1 MAQTKKDFKKEYEG
15 EALQLQPV
23 GYDTIDNPPCPPL
36 TLTYRPALHRRLS
49 LGSWSSST
57 ITVLFL
63 VLLFMSCTKSSSDW
77 QTLREEANEL
87 YNGQQYQE
95 ALDAYEMALSKAQ
108 GNDRLTLRQD
118 MMDCHQALGNQTK
131 VRELLKTQLEE
142 AHAAGDEQME
152 AEAMKSLGLQI
163 YETGDK
169 QTAYDYMTQA
179 VRLMEKSTAADAPY
193 LLAYYHYE
201 LMKRRTVDEDYA
213 QALIDAKA
221 VETYLAGSP
230 QPEKGEP
237 MLVRTLGTE
246 AYLYCMTDSNA
257 KADSIYGV
265 WQQHLPMAV
274 SNERDICPYLTSR
287 GRYQEVVEIQRRYVE
302 WVREKK
308 GQWTA
313 SERTSKYQMAEAEA
327 ALGHGDEAFL
337 LLKESY
343 EINDTLLARQA
354 EENAQELDAIYQNQL
369 KTEQISRLR
378 LWVIILGGIAAVL
391 AVMLLAYRI
400 KTVRKRKNKAIVDVA
415 RSMAEPT
422 TDTLKPELA
431 DSEAARFATFNHTVE
446 QGRLYTQSDLSREML
461 ADLMGVDRTTFSRI
475 IQEQSGCKNLKDYL
489 NQKRMR
495 LAEQLLRQHPDYT
508 IEAIANDCGLT
519 LTTFKRLC
527 KDMHGMS
534 PSDYRKSLLQ

>member
-1 MAQTKKDFKKEYEG
+1 MPPIPPRNIIVILLLAVLAFAGCTVEG
-15 EALQLQPV
+15 TA
-23 GYDTIDNPPCPPL
+23 
-36 TLTYRPALHRRLS
+36 
-49 LGSWSSST
+49 
-57 ITVLFL
+57 
-63 VLLFMSCTKSSSDW
+63 DW
-77 QTLREEANEL
+77 QALREEANEL
-87 YNGQQYQE
+87 YGQQRYEE
-95 ALDAYEMALSKAQ
+95 AIKGYERAMAAADKKDAAEA
-108 GNDRLTLRQD
+108 RLQLRQD
-118 MMDCHQALGNQTK
+118 IIDCHQALGNQTK
-131 VRELLKTQLEE
+131 VRELLKTQLAE
-142 AHAAGDEQME
+142 AHAAGNIQME
-152 AEAMKSLGLQI
+152 AEAMLTLGMQI
-163 YETGDK
+163 YDTGDK

-179 VRLMEKSTAADAPY
+179 VRLMEKSTADDAPY
-193 LLAYYHYE
+193 LLAYYHYV
-201 LMKRRTVDEDYA
+201 LMKRRALDEDYA
-213 QALIDAKA
+213 QALIDSKE
-221 VETYLAGSP
+221 VEANLLKSG
-230 QPEKGEP
+230 QPEKGEQ
-237 MLVRTLGTE
+237 MLVRTLATR
-246 AYLYCMTDSNA
+246 AYLYCMTDSTS
-257 KADSIYGV
+257 KADSTYGL
-265 WQQHLPMAV
+265 WQHHQPMTV

-327 ALGHGDEAFL
+327 ALGHGNEAFL

-354 EENAQELDAIYQNQL
+354 EENAQELEAVYQNQL

-378 LWVIILGGIAAVL
+378 LWVIILGGIATVL
-391 AVMLLAYRI
+391 VVMLLVYRV
-400 KTVRKRKNKAIVDVA
+400 KTVRKRKNKAIIDVVRNMSQPEA
-415 RSMAEPT
+415 LATTTESKDAEST
-422 TDTLKPELA
+422 
-431 DSEAARFATFNHTVE
+431 RFAAFDHTVE

-508 IEAIANDCGLT
+508 IEAIAVDCGLT

>member
-1 MAQTKKDFKKEYEG
+1 MPPIPPRNIIVILLLAVLAFAGCTVEG
-15 EALQLQPV
+15 TA
-23 GYDTIDNPPCPPL
+23 
-36 TLTYRPALHRRLS
+36 
-49 LGSWSSST
+49 
-57 ITVLFL
+57 
-63 VLLFMSCTKSSSDW
+63 DW
-77 QTLREEANEL
+77 QALREEANEL
-87 YNGQQYQE
+87 YGQQRYEE
-95 ALDAYEMALSKAQ
+95 AIKGYERAMAAADKKDAAEA
-108 GNDRLTLRQD
+108 RLQLRQD
-118 MMDCHQALGNQTK
+118 IIDCHQALGNQTK

-142 AHAAGDEQME
+142 AHAAGDIQME
-152 AEAMKSLGLQI
+152 AEAMNTLGLQI

-179 VRLMEKSTAADAPY
+179 VRLMEKSTAEDAPY
-193 LLAYYHYE
+193 LLAYYHYV

-221 VETYLAGSP
+221 VEKYLAQSP

-237 MLVRTLGTE
+237 MLVRTLGTM
-246 AYLYCMTDSNA
+246 AHLYCMTDSTA

-327 ALGHGDEAFL
+327 ALGHGDEAFR

-354 EENAQELDAIYQNQL
+354 EENAQELEAVYQNQL

-422 TDTLKPELA
+422 TDTLKPEPA

>member
-1 MAQTKKDFKKEYEG
+1 MKPIFRGVLAFCTACFLMVCC
-15 EALQLQPV
+15 AP
-23 GYDTIDNPPCPPL
+23 
-36 TLTYRPALHRRLS
+36 H
-49 LGSWSSST
+49 SSSE
-57 ITVLFL
+57 
-63 VLLFMSCTKSSSDW
+63 SE
-77 QTLREEANEL
+77 TLREEANEL
-87 YNGQQYQE
+87 FNGQQYQE
-95 ALDAYEMALSKAQ
+95 ALDTYEKALSSAQ
-108 GNDRLTLRQD
+108 GKDRLTIQQD
-118 MMDCHQALGNQTK
+118 IIDCYQVLGNQTK
-131 VRELLKTQLEE
+131 ARELLKTQLEE

-152 AEAMKSLGLQI
+152 AKAMLTLGMQI
-163 YETGDK
+163 YDTGDK

-179 VRLMEKSTAADAPY
+179 VRLMEKSEAADAPY
-193 LLAYYHYE
+193 LLAYYHYV
-201 LMKRRTVDEDYA
+201 LMKRRAVDEDYA
-213 QALIDAKA
+213 QALIDSKA
-221 VETYLAGSP
+221 VEANLLKSG
-230 QPEKGEP
+230 QPEKGEK
-237 MLVRTLGTE
+237 MLVRTLATR
-246 AYLYCMTDSNA
+246 AYLYYMTDSTA
-257 KADSIYGV
+257 KADSTYSL
-265 WQQHLPMAV
+265 WQHHQPMTV

-327 ALGHGDEAFL
+327 ALGHSDEAFR

-354 EENAQELDAIYQNQL
+354 EANAQELEAVYQNQL

-378 LWVIILGGIAAVL
+378 LWIIILGGIAAVL

-400 KTVRKRKNKAIVDVA
+400 KTVRKRKNKAIIDVV
-415 RSMAEPT
+415 RNMAEPEALAT
-422 TDTLKPELA
+422 TTESKDAEST
-431 DSEAARFATFNHTVE
+431 RFAAFDHTVE

-508 IEAIANDCGLT
+508 IEAIAGDCGLT

>member
-1 MAQTKKDFKKEYEG
+1 MFRLFRKTLYLCTRNYKTHSVMAQTKKAFK
-15 EALQLQPV
+15 
-23 GYDTIDNPPCPPL
+23 DCDC
-36 TLTYRPALHRRLS
+36 LS
-49 LGSWSSST
+49 LRSSSSS
-57 ITVLFL
+57 IIAVLFL

-95 ALDAYEMALSKAQ
+95 ALEAYEAALSKAQ

-118 MMDCHQALGNQTK
+118 MIDCYQALGNQTK
-131 VRELLKTQLEE
+131 ARELLKTQLAE
-142 AHAAGDEQME
+142 AHAAGNRQME
-152 AEAMKSLGLQI
+152 AEAMLTLGMQI
-163 YETGDK
+163 YDTGDK

-179 VRLMEKSTAADAPY
+179 VSLMERSNVADAPY
-193 LLAYYHYE
+193 LLAYYHYV
-201 LMKRRTVDEDYA
+201 LMKRRALDEDYGP
-213 QALIDAKA
+213 ALIHAGG
-221 VETYLAGSP
+221 VEANLARSDE
-230 QPEKGEP
+230 PEKGEQ
-237 MLVRTLGTE
+237 MLVRTLATR
-246 AYLYCMTDSNA
+246 AYLYCMTDSTA
-257 KADSIYGV
+257 KADSVYLI
-265 WQQHLPMAV
+265 WQQHQPMAI
-274 SNERDICPYLTSR
+274 SNERDICPYLTSS
-287 GRYQEVVEIQRRYVE
+287 GRYQEVVDIQRRYVE

-308 GQWTA
+308 GLWTA
-313 SERTSKYQMAEAEA
+313 SERTSKYEMAEAEA
-327 ALGHGDEAFL
+327 ALGHSDEAYR

-354 EENAQELDAIYQNQL
+354 EDNAQELEAVYQNQQ

-378 LWVIILGGIAAVL
+378 LWVIIFGGIVAVL
-391 AVMLLAYRI
+391 AVMLLVYRI
-400 KTVRKRKNKAIVDVA
+400 KTVRKRKNKAIIDVVRNMQA
-415 RSMAEPT
+415 SPSPSQGGT
-422 TDTLKPELA
+422 T
-431 DSEAARFATFNHTVE
+431 RFATFDHTVE

>member
-1 MAQTKKDFKKEYEG
+1 MKKIIDYIRRSKVA
-15 EALQLQPV
+15 ALF
-23 GYDTIDNPPCPPL
+23 I
-36 TLTYRPALHRRLS
+36 
-49 LGSWSSST
+49 
-57 ITVLFL
+57 VLAFI
-63 VLLFMSCTKSSSDW
+63 SCTDGPSDW
-77 QTLREEANEL
+77 QALREEANEL
-87 YNGQQYQE
+87 YNRQQYQE
-95 ALDAYEMALSKAQ
+95 ALGKYEKALAKAQ
-108 GNDRLTLRQD
+108 GNDRLVLRQD
-118 MMDCHQALGNQTK
+118 IIDCHQALGNQTK
-131 VRELLKTQLEE
+131 ARELLKTQLAE
-142 AHAAGDEQME
+142 AHAAGDIQME
-152 AEAMKSLGLQI
+152 AEAMKTLGLQI
-163 YETGDK
+163 YDTGDK

-179 VRLMEKSTAADAPY
+179 VRLMEKSDAADSPY

-201 LMKRRTVDEDYA
+201 LMKRRAVDEDYA

-221 VETYLAGSP
+221 VEKYLAQSP

-237 MLVRTLGTE
+237 ML
-246 AYLYCMTDSNA
+246 
-257 KADSIYGV
+257 ADSIYGV

-327 ALGHGDEAFL
+327 ALGHGDEAFR

-354 EENAQELDAIYQNQL
+354 EENAQELDAVYQNQL
-369 KTEQISRLR
+369 KTEQISRQR
-378 LWVIILGGIAAVL
+378 LWIIILGGIAAVL

-400 KTVRKRKNKAIVDVA
+400 KTVRKRKNKAIIDVVRNMQA
-415 RSMAEPT
+415 SPSPSEGGGVGLHDS
-422 TDTLKPELA
+422 TDVPSSSGNQTSPP
-431 DSEAARFATFNHTVE
+431 SEGLGEASRFATFDRTVE

-508 IEAIANDCGLT
+508 IEAIAGDCGLT

>member
-1 MAQTKKDFKKEYEG
+1 MG
-15 EALQLQPV
+15 
-23 GYDTIDNPPCPPL
+23 
-36 TLTYRPALHRRLS
+36 TYRQEYTYHPALHRRQS

-118 MMDCHQALGNQTK
+118 MIDCYQTLGNQTK
-131 VRELLKTQLEE
+131 ARELLKTQLAET
-142 AHAAGDEQME
+142 HAAGNSQME
-152 AEAMKSLGLQI
+152 AEAMITLGMQI
-163 YETGDK
+163 YDTGDK
-169 QTAYDYMTQA
+169 QTAYDYMTKA
-179 VRLMEKSTAADAPY
+179 VALMERSNAADAPY
-193 LLAYYHYE
+193 LLAYYHYV
-201 LMKRRTVDEDYA
+201 LMKRHALDEYYG
-213 QALIDAKA
+213 QALIDAGG
-221 VETYLAGSP
+221 VEANLARSDE
-230 QPEKGEP
+230 PEKGEQ
-237 MLVRTLGTE
+237 MLVRTLATR
-246 AYLYCMTDSNA
+246 AYLYCMTDSTA
-257 KADSIYGV
+257 KADSTYSL
-265 WQQHLPMAV
+265 WQQHQPMAI

-287 GRYQEVVEIQRRYVE
+287 GRYQEVVDIQRRYVE

-308 GQWTA
+308 GLWTA
-313 SERTSKYQMAEAEA
+313 SERTSKYEMAEAEA
-327 ALGHGDEAFL
+327 ALGHGDEAFG

-354 EENAQELDAIYQNQL
+354 EDNAQELEAVYQNQQ

-415 RSMAEPT
+415 RSMAKSEE
-422 TDTLKPELA
+422 LRVKSEEGLARRPEGESQFA
-431 DSEAARFATFNHTVE
+431 TAVRFAAFDHTVE

-495 LAEQLLRQHPDYT
+495 LAEQQLRQHPDYT

>member
-1 MAQTKKDFKKEYEG
+1 MVCCA
-15 EALQLQPV
+15 P
-23 GYDTIDNPPCPPL
+23 
-36 TLTYRPALHRRLS
+36 H
-49 LGSWSSST
+49 SSSE
-57 ITVLFL
+57 
-63 VLLFMSCTKSSSDW
+63 SE
-77 QTLREEANEL
+77 TLREEANEL
-87 YNGQQYQE
+87 YNNQQYQE
-95 ALDAYEMALSKAQ
+95 ALGKYEKALAKAQ
-108 GNDRLTLRQD
+108 GNDRLVLRQD
-118 MMDCHQALGNQTK
+118 IIDCHQALGNQTK

-142 AHAAGDEQME
+142 AHAAGDIQME
-152 AEAMKSLGLQI
+152 AEAMKTLGLQI

-179 VRLMEKSTAADAPY
+179 VRLMEKSTAEDTPY
-193 LLAYYHYE
+193 LLAYYHYV

-221 VETYLAGSP
+221 VEKYLAQSP

-237 MLVRTLGTE
+237 MLG
-246 AYLYCMTDSNA
+246 
-257 KADSIYGV
+257 
-265 WQQHLPMAV
+265 
-274 SNERDICPYLTSR
+274 DICPYLTHR
-287 GRYQEVVEIQRRYVE
+287 GRYQEVIDIQRRHVE

-308 GQWTA
+308 GKWTA

-327 ALGHGDEAFL
+327 ALGHGNEAFR

-354 EENAQELDAIYQNQL
+354 EENAQELEAVYQNQL

-378 LWVIILGGIAAVL
+378 LWVIILGGIATVL
-391 AVMLLAYRI
+391 VVMLLVYRV
-400 KTVRKRKNKAIVDVA
+400 KTVRKRKNKAIIDVVRNMSQPEA
-415 RSMAEPT
+415 LATTTESKDAEST
-422 TDTLKPELA
+422 
-431 DSEAARFATFNHTVE
+431 RFATFDHTVE

-461 ADLMGVDRTTFSRI
+461 SDLMGVDRTTFSRI

-508 IEAIANDCGLT
+508 IEAIAVDCGLT

>member
-1 MAQTKKDFKKEYEG
+1 M
-15 EALQLQPV
+15 
-23 GYDTIDNPPCPPL
+23 
-36 TLTYRPALHRRLS
+36 
-49 LGSWSSST
+49 
-57 ITVLFL
+57 
-63 VLLFMSCTKSSSDW
+63 
-77 QTLREEANEL
+77 REEANEL

-95 ALDAYEMALSKAQ
+95 ALGKYEKALAKAQ
-108 GNDRLTLRQD
+108 GNDRLVLRQD
-118 MMDCHQALGNQTK
+118 IIDCHQALGNQTK

-313 SERTSKYQMAEAEA
+313 SERTSRLQMAEAES
-327 ALGHGDEAFL
+327 ALGHGEEAYRQL
-337 LLKESY
+337 LEAY
-343 EINDTLLARQA
+343 AIDDTLQARQA

-378 LWVIILGGIAAVL
+378 LWIIILGGLL
-391 AVMLLAYRI
+391 AIICVMLLAYRI
-400 KTVRKRKNKAIVDVA
+400 KTVRKRKNKALIDVA
-415 RSMAEPT
+415 RSMAKSEE
-422 TDTLKPELA
+422 LRVKSEEGLARRPEGESQFA
-431 DSEAARFATFNHTVE
+431 TAVRFAAFDHTVE

>member
-1 MAQTKKDFKKEYEG
+1 MKKIIADIRRG
-15 EALQLQPV
+15 MVAALF
-23 GYDTIDNPPCPPL
+23 I
-36 TLTYRPALHRRLS
+36 
-49 LGSWSSST
+49 
-57 ITVLFL
+57 VLAFI
-63 VLLFMSCTKSSSDW
+63 SCTDGPSDW
-77 QTLREEANEL
+77 QALREEANEL
-87 YNGQQYQE
+87 YNRQQYQE
-95 ALDAYEMALSKAQ
+95 ALGKYEKALAKAQ
-108 GNDRLTLRQD
+108 GNDRLVLRQD
-118 MMDCHQALGNQTK
+118 IIDCHQALGNQTK
-131 VRELLKTQLEE
+131 ARELLKTQLAE
-142 AHAAGDEQME
+142 AHAAGDIQME
-152 AEAMKSLGLQI
+152 AEAMKTLGLQI
-163 YETGDK
+163 YDTGDK

-179 VRLMEKSTAADAPY
+179 VRLMEKSDAADSPY

-201 LMKRRTVDEDYA
+201 LMKRRAVDEDYA

-221 VETYLAGSP
+221 VEKYLAQSP

-237 MLVRTLGTE
+237 MLVRTLGTM
-246 AYLYCMTDSNA
+246 AYLYYMTDSTS

-327 ALGHGDEAFL
+327 ALGHGDEAFR

-354 EENAQELDAIYQNQL
+354 EENAQELEAIYQNQL
-369 KTEQISRLR
+369 KTEQISRQR
-378 LWVIILGGIAAVL
+378 LWIIILGGIAAVL

-400 KTVRKRKNKAIVDVA
+400 KTVRKRKNKAIIDVVRNMQA
-415 RSMAEPT
+415 SPSPSEGGDVWLPEEEGTSVESCNPT
-422 TDTLKPELA
+422 PPP
-431 DSEAARFATFNHTVE
+431 SEGLGEASRFATFDRTVE

-489 NQKRMR
+489 NQKRML

-508 IEAIANDCGLT
+508 IEAIAVDCGLT